1 MTGISKGQGLYRNMM
16 SYLGLILVAINA
28 ALIVATLL
36 WGFALKAPSPYLGI
50 FTFMLFPAGLSF
62 GVLLFFWGMRRESRR
77 RKRAGSD
84 EALPYP
90 RVDLNDRRHRRL
102 FIVWSVG
109 GTLLAILMGF
119 VGYNAFIFTESVTFC
134 GKLCHTV
141 MEPEHSAYQASPHAR
156 VTCVQCHVGHG
167 VDWYVK
173 SKLSGL
179 RQVWKVMTTSYE
191 RPIAVPIKNLR
202 PARETCEECH
212 WPEKFY
218 GAQLQQNP
226 HFRYDE
232 ANTAEQISLLIKT
245 GGGTSRLG
253 QSEGIHWHTVIDN
266 RITFAVA
273 DEKHQVIPWIRAASR
288 DGRVVEYTDRTSTLT
303 AEEIDRLP
311 KQVLDCMDCH
321 NRPTHIYQAPEYGVD
336 RVMVGRPAL
345 RTLPWFKKTAVDALV
360 AEYPD
365 KEAAA
370 EGIRKT
376 VEGFYQKEYAEI
388 FKTRRADIESGIEAV
403 TILYGQSVFPRMKVN
418 WNTYASNIGHR
429 NWPGCFRC
437 HDGNH
442 TAADGRVLS
451 RECTVCHT
459 MPQRSALLP
468 LGSAVPEGSDN
479 WHPMPLAGRHAE
491 ILCNECHSAGY
502 RPPLSCAEC
511 HKLETATPMM
521 ASMECVDCH
530 EKPGLKQPVT
540 DCKTCHEKPKG
551 LHAKGMHPDSECT
564 DCHKPHGWT
573 VGGRETCL
581 GCHEDRKE
589 HNAPDACAGC
599 HDFRA

>member
-1 MTGISKGQGLYRNMM
+1 MTSISKGQGLHRNLM
-16 SYLGLILVAINA
+16 SYMGLVVVAVNA

-50 FTFMLFPAGLSF
+50 FTFMIFPAGL
-62 GVLLFFWGMRRESRR
+62 GAGIILFLWGMIRESRR
-77 RKRAGSD
+77 RKRLGTT

-102 FIVWSVG
+102 FIAWSVG

-141 MEPEHSAYQASPHAR
+141 MEPEHSAYLASPHAR

-173 SKLSGL
+173 SKVSGL
-179 RQVWKVMTTSYE
+179 RQVWKVLTNSYE

-273 DEKHQVIPWIRAASR
+273 DAKQQTIPWIEAVGR
-288 DGRVVEYTDRTSTLT
+288 DGRAVEYIDRTSPLSR
-303 AEEIDRLP
+303 EEMDRLP
-311 KQVLDCMDCH
+311 KHVLDCMDCH
-321 NRPTHIYQAPEYGVD
+321 NRPTHIYQAPENGVD
-336 RVMVGRPAL
+336 RVMLGRPPL
-345 RTLPWFKKTAVDALV
+345 RTLPWFKKIAVDALT
-360 AEYPD
+360 ADYPD
-365 KEAAA
+365 REAAA
-370 EGIRKT
+370 AGIRGT
-376 VEGFYQKEYAEI
+376 IEGFYRERYPEVTRSR
-388 FKTRRADIESGIEAV
+388 KTDIESGIEAA
-403 TILYGQSVFPRMKVN
+403 ILLYSQSVFPKMKVN

-442 TAADGRVLS
+442 AAPDGRVLS

-468 LGSAVPEGSDN
+468 LGAAVPETSND

-491 ILCNECHSAGY
+491 ILCNACHAAGY
-502 RPPLSCAEC
+502 RPPLSCGEC
-511 HKLETATPMM
+511 HKIGSDAPMM
-521 ASMECVDCH
+521 ASMECTDCH
-530 EKPGLKQPVT
+530 AKPGLKFPVA
-540 DCKTCHEKPKG
+540 DCRSCHEKPKG
-551 LHAKGMHPDSECT
+551 LHAKGMHPDAECT
-564 DCHKPHGWT
+564 DCHKPHRWT
-573 VGGRETCL
+573 VGGRNACL
-581 GCHEDRKE
+581 GCHEDRKD
-589 HNAPDACAGC
+589 HNAPGACADC
-599 HDFRA
+599 HDFKA

>member
-1 MTGISKGQGLYRNMM
+1 MTGTPKGQGLYRNVM
-16 SYLGLILVAINA
+16 SYLGLIVVAVNA
-28 ALIVATLL
+28 ALILATLL
-36 WGFALKAPSPYLGI
+36 WGFALKSPSPYLGI
-50 FTFMLFPAGLSF
+50 FTFMIFPAGLGL
-62 GVLLFFWGMRRESRR
+62 GVFLFFIGMHRESRR
-77 RKRAGSD
+77 RQRLGTT

-90 RVDLNDRRHRRL
+90 RVDLNDPRHRRL
-102 FIVWSVG
+102 FVVWSVG
-109 GTLLAILMGF
+109 GTLLSILMGF
-119 VGYNAFIFTESVTFC
+119 VGYNAFLFTESVTFC

-141 MEPEHSAYQASPHAR
+141 MEPEHSAYLASPHAR

-173 SKLSGL
+173 SKVSGM
-179 RQVWKVMTTSYE
+179 RQVWKVMTNSYD
-191 RPIAVPIKNLR
+191 RPIAVPIRNLR

-232 ANTAEQISLLIKT
+232 ANTAEQISLLVKT

-253 QSEGIHWHTVIDN
+253 QSEGIHWHTVINN

-273 DEKHQVIPWIRAASR
+273 DEKQQVIPWIQARSR
-288 DGRVVEYTDRTSTLT
+288 DGRVVEFTDRTSPLSRE
-303 AEEIDRLP
+303 AIDQLP
-311 KQVLDCMDCH
+311 KHVLDCMDCH

-336 RVMVGRPAL
+336 RVMVGRPPL
-345 RTLPWFKKTAVDALV
+345 RTLPWFKKTAVDALT

-370 EGIRKT
+370 AGIRAA
-376 VEGFYQKEYAEI
+376 VEGFYQKQYPDL
-388 FKTRRADIESGIEAV
+388 FRTRKGDIESGIEAA

-442 TAADGRVLS
+442 ATADGRVLS

-459 MPQRSALLP
+459 MPQRSALMP
-468 LGSAVPEGSDN
+468 LGSAVPEGPAN

-491 ILCNECHSAGY
+491 ILCNRCHAAGY

-511 HKLETATPMM
+511 HKLDTGAPMM
-521 ASMECVDCH
+521 ASMECTDCH
-530 EKPGLKQPVT
+530 EKPGMKLPVA
-540 DCKTCHEKPKG
+540 DCKACHEKPAG
-551 LHAKGMHPDSECT
+551 LHAKGMHPDSACT
-564 DCHKPHGWT
+564 DCHRPHAWQVT
-573 VGGRETCL
+573 GRETCL
-581 GCHEDRKE
+581 GCHEDNKT
-589 HNAPDACAGC
+589 HNAPTACAEC
-599 HDFRA
+599 HAFK

>member
-1 MTGISKGQGLYRNMM
+1 MGLVV
-16 SYLGLILVAINA
+16 VAVNA

-50 FTFMLFPAGLSF
+50 FTFMIFPGGLGAGMVLFL
-62 GVLLFFWGMRRESRR
+62 WGMARESRR
-77 RKRAGSD
+77 RKRLGTT

-102 FIVWSVG
+102 FIAWSVG

-141 MEPEHSAYQASPHAR
+141 MEPEHSAYLASPHAR

-173 SKLSGL
+173 SKVSGL
-179 RQVWKVMTTSYE
+179 RQVWKVMTNSYE

-212 WPEKFY
+212 WPDKFY

-232 ANTAEQISLLIKT
+232 GNTAEQISLLIKT

-273 DEKHQVIPWIRAASR
+273 DEKQQAIPWIQAVGR
-288 DGRVVEYTDRTSTLT
+288 DGRTVVYIDRTSPLSR
-303 AEEIDRLP
+303 EEMDRLP
-311 KQVLDCMDCH
+311 NHVLDCMDCH
-321 NRPTHIYQAPEYGVD
+321 NRPTHIYQAPENGVD
-336 RVMVGRPAL
+336 RVMVGRPPL
-345 RTLPWFKKTAVDALV
+345 RTLPWFKKTAVDALT
-360 AEYPD
+360 ADYPD
-365 KEAAA
+365 REAAA
-370 EGIRKT
+370 AGIRGT
-376 VEGFYQKEYAEI
+376 IEGFYRERYPEVARTR
-388 FKTRRADIESGIEAV
+388 KTDIESGVEAAV
-403 TILYGQSVFPRMKVN
+403 LLYGQSVFPKMKVN

-442 TAADGRVLS
+442 AAPDGRVLS

-468 LGSAVPEGSDN
+468 LGSAVPESSND
-479 WHPMPLAGRHAE
+479 WHPMPLAGRHEE
-491 ILCNECHSAGY
+491 ILCNACHAAGY
-502 RPPLSCAEC
+502 RPPLSCGEC
-511 HKLETATPMM
+511 HNIGPDAPMM
-521 ASMECVDCH
+521 ASMECTDCH
-530 EKPGLKQPVT
+530 EKPGLKSPMA
-540 DCKTCHEKPKG
+540 DCRSCHEKPKG
-551 LHAKGMHPDSECT
+551 LHAKGMHPDAECT
-564 DCHKPHGWT
+564 DCHKPHRWT
-573 VGGRETCL
+573 VDGRNACI
-581 GCHEDRKE
+581 GCHEDRKD
-589 HNAPDACAGC
+589 HNAPGACADC
-599 HDFRA
+599 HDFKA

>member
-1 MTGISKGQGLYRNMM
+1 MNKTPTGAGLHRNTL
-16 SYLGLILVAINA
+16 SYFGLIIAGANA
-28 ALIVATLL
+28 ALILATLL
-36 WGFALKAPSPYLGI
+36 WTFALKTPSPYLGI
-50 FTFMLFPAGLSF
+50 FTYMIFPVFLMFGLAVF
-62 GVLLFFWGMRRESRR
+62 LCGMWRESRR
-77 RKRAGSD
+77 RRRLGTT

-90 RVDLNDRRHRRL
+90 RLDLNDPRHRRK
-102 FIVWSVG
+102 FMWVMIG
-109 GTLLAILMGF
+109 GTLLCILMGF
-119 VGYNAFIFTESVTFC
+119 VGYNAFLFTESVTFC

-141 MEPEHSAYQASPHAR
+141 MEPEHSAYLASPHAR

-179 RQVWKVMTTSYE
+179 RQVWAVATDSYE

-232 ANTAEQISLLIKT
+232 ANTAEQVSLLVKT

-273 DEKHQVIPWIRAASR
+273 DEKQQVIPWMEARSR
-288 DGRVVEYTDRTSTLT
+288 DGHAVEYTDRTSPLSK
-303 AEEIDRLP
+303 EEIGRLP
-311 KQVLDCMDCH
+311 KRVLDCMDCH
-321 NRPTHIYQAPEYGVD
+321 NRPTHIFQAPEYGVD
-336 RVMVGRPAL
+336 RVMLGRPAL
-345 RTLPWFKKTAVDALV
+345 RTLPWFKKVAVDALV
-360 AEYPD
+360 FEYPD

-370 EGIRKT
+370 AGIRAAI
-376 VEGFYQKEYAEI
+376 ERFYGKRYPDLLRNR
-388 FKTRRADIESGIEAV
+388 KADLETAIEAV

-442 TAADGRVLS
+442 AAADGTILS

-459 MPQRSALLP
+459 LPQRSALMP
-468 LGSAVPEGSDN
+468 LGSAVPEGSQN

-491 ILCNECHSAGY
+491 ILCNKCHAAGY

-511 HKLETATPMM
+511 HKLDTAAPMM
-521 ASMECVDCH
+521 SSMECTDCH
-530 EKPGLKQPVT
+530 AKAGQKLPVA
-540 DCKTCHEKPKG
+540 DCRTCHEKPAG
-551 LHAKGMHPDSECT
+551 LHTQGMHPDAECT
-564 DCHKPHGWT
+564 DCHKPHAWK
-573 VGGRETCL
+573 VSGRDPCL
-581 GCHEDRKE
+581 GCHEDRKD
-589 HNAPDACAGC
+589 HNAPGACADC
-599 HDFRA
+599 HDFKA